1 MTHATDAIAQLP
13 PMNPRIRRMLTDPIL
28 PMLVRLAW
36 PNVLIMLVQASTG
49 LIETWWLS
57 HLGTDVLAGMAL
69 VFPAVMLMQMMSAG
83 AFGGAI
89 SSGIARALGG
99 GRNADANQLA
109 THAIIINVALGIIF
123 SAIMLALQLQ
133 F

>member
-1 MTHATDAIAQLP
+1 MF
-13 PMNPRIRRMLTDPIL
+13 
-28 PMLVRLAW
+28 LV
-36 PNVLIMLVQASTG
+36 T
-49 LIETWWLS
+49 
-57 HLGTDVLAGMAL
+57 
-69 VFPAVMLMQMMSAG
+69 LMQMMSAG

-99 GRNADANQLA
+99 GRTRDANQLA

>member
-89 SSGIARALGG
+89 SSGIA
-99 GRNADANQLA
+99 
-109 THAIIINVALGIIF
+109 
-123 SAIMLALQLQ
+123 
-133 F
+133 